1 MNARIVG
8 ILVALLV
15 VLGGGALVYQQQQ
28 RSQRASNAATLG
40 RPLLEGLKAAD
51 IASIRIVAPKSALTL
66 ERKDDRW
73 AIAER
78 GGFPADVAK
87 VRDFVVGLIELKV
100 AQSEPI
106 GAADR
111 ARLSL
116 DEPGKTGAGTL
127 VEFRSA
133 DGKPLARLVAG
144 AKYYKREGEGAPRAA
159 DGRFVV
165 LPADPGTVFIV
176 SDPLAQASASSAD
189 WIDKTA
195 FKVEKVKAMEVR
207 YPNGERW
214 KVERVRDDANW
225 KLSGLR
231 PGEKVSVT
239 RANSATY
246 SLSLLDLAD
255 VAPPEVKPADA
266 GLDKPTV
273 VDATTLDG
281 LHYAIKVG
289 KPEGGNYY
297 VGFGFDG
304 SVAKQRKPEPGESAA
319 DRARRDKEHAER
331 VAAIE
336 KRLPYDKML
345 SGHILLVPKSKL
357 EDVLKKRNDLLEPKP
372 AGK

>member
-1 MNARIVG
+1 MNARIVA

-15 VLGGGALVYQQQQ
+15 VLGGGALVYYQQQ
-28 RSQRASNAATLG
+28 RSQHASNLATLG
-40 RPLLEGLKAAD
+40 QPLLKDLKAAD
-51 IASIRIVAPKSALTL
+51 IASIRIVAPKAALTV

-73 AIAER
+73 TIAER
-78 GGFPADVAK
+78 GGFPADLGK
-87 VRDFVVGLIELKV
+87 VRDFVVHLIELKV

-111 ARLSL
+111 ARLL
-116 DEPGKTGAGTL
+116 LEEPGKDGAGTL
-127 VEFRSA
+127 IEFRA
-133 DGKPLARLVAG
+133 GDGKPLARLVAG
-144 AKYYKREGEGAPRAA
+144 KQYFKGESTKGAA

-165 LPADPGTVFIV
+165 LPANPGTVYIV
-176 SDPLAQASASSAD
+176 SDPLAQASARSAD

-195 FKVEKVKAMEVR
+195 FKVEKVKSMEVR
-207 YPNGERW
+207 YPGGERW

-231 PGEKVSVT
+231 PGEKVSVS

-255 VAPPEVKPADA
+255 VAPPDTKPADA

-281 LHYAIKVG
+281 LHYAIRIG
-289 KPEGGNYY
+289 KLEGENYY
-297 VGFGFDG
+297 LAFSFDG
-304 SVAKQRKPEPGESAA
+304 TVAKQRKPERGESAA
-319 DRARRDKEHAER
+319 DRERRDKEHAER

-336 KRLPYDKML
+336 KRLPYDRML
-345 SGHILLVPKSKL
+345 SGHILLVPKSKFD
-357 EDVLKKRNDLLEPKP
+357 DVLKKRSELLEPK
-372 AGK
+372 AGGK